1 MLEYSHRG
9 SGKVVYDPKRGDM
22 RANTTN
28 WCVIELDREITRYY
42 RWWLQKERHIILQ
55 QPAWDAHISVVRGER
70 LTPEQMKMWKKQQ
83 GRIVDFVYEHGD
95 IQVSKDKDAPGHF
108 FWIRVDCPAVDE
120 IRTEL
125 GLVASWKYHH
135 ITIGR
140 TYY

>member
-1 MLEYSHRG
+1 MLYTHRG
-9 SGKVVYDPKRGDM
+9 SGKVVYDPKRVGM
-22 RANTTN
+22 KSNTTN

-95 IQVSKDKDAPGHF
+95 IQVSKDKDAPGYF